1 LLFIEVIKSSMV
13 IKPLLMSAL
22 ETALNHYLALDRNSG
37 VYLAPLTGK
46 VIAVTITPFNETIY
60 LCPTADSIQLL
71 DYSPD
76 QPDTQLTGSVF
87 ALGLMG
93 LSSKPMRSIFSG
105 EVKIEGNMNTG
116 RKFQELFAK
125 LDINLEQ
132 QLARYTGGTIAHNIS
147 QFFRAGQEWSKE
159 SIETF
164 RLNASE
170 FLQEETR
177 DLPAGPEVN
186 IFYRQIDELRT
197 DFDRLQ
203 SRVERLE
210 KQLQLTGNC

>member
-1 LLFIEVIKSSMV
+1 MV

-22 ETALNHYLALDRNSG
+22 EAALNKFLALDQNRAFF
-37 VYLAPLTGK
+37 LAPLTGK
-46 VIAVTITPFNETIY
+46 IIAVTVTPFNETIY
-60 LCPTADSIQLL
+60 LCPGSDSIQLL

-87 ALGLMG
+87 AFGLMG

-105 EVKIEGNMNTG
+105 EVKIEGDMNTG

-132 QLARYTGGTIAHNIS
+132 QLARYTGDTVAHNIS
-147 QFFRAGQEWSKE
+147 QFFRAGQDWSKE

-170 FLQEETR
+170 FLQEETC
-177 DLPAGPEVN
+177 DLPAGPEVD
-186 IFYRQIDELRT
+186 IFFAHIDELRT
-197 DFDRLQ
+197 GFDRLQ

-210 KQLQLTGNC
+210 NTLLNKF